1 MSTSLIKRI
10 KGFTLIELLIVI
22 TIIGILAVALV
33 PRISQGP
40 ARARDV
46 ARKADLSNIASAL
59 ELYHSDKGQYPGVAA
74 TAECIKS
81 GDIGSGDELAS
92 YLKDGNIPED
102 PGGGTNETFE
112 AKCTDLYYY
121 LPENGKQA
129 YALVSELEVNTS
141 DFGGGIIC
149 DAVPTWNAT
158 DDDWDLSASSTCA
171 GDGSED
177 YFYMISSS

>member
-59 ELYHSDKGQYPGVAA
+59 ELYHSDKGQYPGAAA
-74 TAECIKS
+74 TGEC
-81 GDIGSGDELAS
+81 LAAGGTSADAIDS
-92 YLKDGNIPED
+92 YLKNGTVPAD
-102 PGGGTNETFE
+102 PGGGTNAVFD
-112 AKCTDLYYY
+112 ALCTDTYYY
-121 LPENGKQA
+121 LPENGAQA
-129 YALVSELEVNTS
+129 YLLVSKLEVNTS
-141 DFGGGIIC
+141 SVGGGITC
-149 DAVPTWNAT
+149 DAVPTWT
-158 DDDWDLSASSTCA
+158 TDWDFTDPTTCA
-171 GDGSED
+171 GDGTEE
-177 YFYMISSS
+177 YFYTISSS